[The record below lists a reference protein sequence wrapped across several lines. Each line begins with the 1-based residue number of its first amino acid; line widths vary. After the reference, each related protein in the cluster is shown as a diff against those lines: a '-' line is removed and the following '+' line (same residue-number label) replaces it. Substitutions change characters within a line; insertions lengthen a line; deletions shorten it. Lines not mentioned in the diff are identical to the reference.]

1 VGIRQQIH
9 DSSTMCCKFLY
20 CLDKPI
26 LATCEK
32 LVITNPKRGA
42 AAQTGRDQWF
52 PYYAGFSSEFAGQL
66 IASSS
71 LARGASLMDPWNGG
85 GTTTSSAVLN
95 GYNAIGFDLN
105 PVMAVVAKARLL
117 PQCEVASI
125 APLLADI
132 LKKAARSKSTPD
144 ARDPLLIWFAPHAA
158 VTVRR
163 IERAIYGLLV
173 SAAHIRD
180 ALDSIQDL
188 SSLAAFFYVALFR
201 AARSL
206 LHRFRGTNP
215 TWITRPR
222 TINSRIRP
230 AVSNVRDC
238 FADYVTQMVLSS
250 LSSPMEWAH
259 WAVDSSI
266 GVASS
271 EDLPIRRGTIDFV
284 LSSPPY
290 CTRIDYGVATSPELA
305 VLGFQVDTHL
315 RDLRARLIGTP
326 TIHAYTPEPNAL
338 WGNTCLALLERIG
351 NHSSKAAK
359 AYYYKT
365 YVQYFAAMARSFSEV
380 SRCLKRQAQCVLVV
394 QDSYFKDTHIDL
406 ATIFAEMALSAS
418 LELRRQ
424 VNFPISRTFGSINSR
439 SRSYRDAS
447 TATESVLCFSKY
459 A

>member
-1 VGIRQQIH
+1 MSAKALSCSNR
-9 DSSTMCCKFLY
+9 LA
-20 CLDKPI
+20 

-42 AAQTGRDQWF
+42 AAQAGRDQWF
-52 PYYAGFSSEFAGQL
+52 PYYAGFSSEFAGQV

-71 LARGASLMDPWNGG
+71 LVKGSALMDPWNGS

-95 GYNAIGFDLN
+95 GYKAIGFDLN

-117 PQCEVASI
+117 PQCELASI
-125 APLLADI
+125 APLLSDI
-132 LKKAARSKSTPD
+132 LKKAARSKGAPD
-144 ARDPLLIWFAPHAA
+144 VREPLRIWFAPAAA

-173 SAAHIRD
+173 SAAQSGG
-180 ALDSIQDL
+180 ALDSIRDL

-206 LHRFRGTNP
+206 LHRFKGTNP

-230 AVSNVRDC
+230 AASNVREC
-238 FADYVTQMVLSS
+238 FANYVTQMVLSS
-250 LSSPMEWAH
+250 LSAPGEREYRTA
-259 WAVDSSI
+259 DSSI
-266 GVASS
+266 RVASS
-271 EDLPIRRGTIDFV
+271 EDLPVRRGTIDFV

-305 VLGFQVDTHL
+305 VLGFEVDARL
-315 RDLRARLIGTP
+315 GELRARLIGTP
-326 TIHAYTPEPNAL
+326 TIQADTPDPNAS

-351 NHSSKAAK
+351 NHPSKAAK

-380 SRCLKRQAQCVLVV
+380 SRCLKEQAQCVLVV

-406 ATIFAEMALSAS
+406 AAIFSEMALSTS
-418 LELRRQ
+418 LKLRRQ
-424 VNFPISRTFGSINSR
+424 VNFPISRTFGSINSS
-439 SRSYRDAS
+439 SRSYRNTAS
-447 TATESVLCFSKY
+447 ATESVLCFAKD

>member
-1 VGIRQQIH
+1 
-9 DSSTMCCKFLY
+9 
-20 CLDKPI
+20 
-26 LATCEK
+26 
-32 LVITNPKRGA
+32 
-42 AAQTGRDQWF
+42 
-52 PYYAGFSSEFAGQL
+52 
-66 IASSS
+66 
-71 LARGASLMDPWNGG
+71 
-85 GTTTSSAVLN
+85 
-95 GYNAIGFDLN
+95 
-105 PVMAVVAKARLL
+105 
-117 PQCEVASI
+117 
-125 APLLADI
+125 
-132 LKKAARSKSTPD
+132 
-144 ARDPLLIWFAPHAA
+144 
-158 VTVRR
+158 
-163 IERAIYGLLV
+163 
-173 SAAHIRD
+173 
-180 ALDSIQDL
+180 
-188 SSLAAFFYVALFR
+188 
-201 AARSL
+201 
-206 LHRFRGTNP
+206 
-215 TWITRPR
+215 
-222 TINSRIRP
+222 
-230 AVSNVRDC
+230 
-238 FADYVTQMVLSS
+238 MVLSS

>member
-1 VGIRQQIH
+1 
-9 DSSTMCCKFLY
+9 MA
-20 CLDKPI
+20 P
-26 LATCEK
+26 CEK
-32 LVITNPKRGA
+32 LVITNPKRGP
-42 AAQTGRDQWF
+42 AAQVGRDQWF
-52 PYYAGFSSEFAGQL
+52 PYYAGFSSEFARQL

-71 LARGASLMDPWNGG
+71 LAKGSALMDPWNGS

-95 GYNAIGFDLN
+95 GYKAIGFDLN

-132 LKKAARSKSTPD
+132 LRKAALTRRGYE
-144 ARDPLLIWFAPHAA
+144 ARDPLRIWFAPDAA
-158 VTVRR
+158 VAVRR
-163 IERAIYGLLV
+163 IERVIYALLV
-173 SAAHIRD
+173 SATDGGD
-180 ALDSIQDL
+180 ALDSIRDL

-201 AARSL
+201 AVRSL
-206 LHRFRGTNP
+206 LHRFKGSNP

-222 TINSRIRP
+222 TTSSRIRP
-230 AVSNVRDC
+230 AASDVREC
-238 FADYVTQMVLSS
+238 FADHVTEMVFGS
-250 LSSPMEWAH
+250 LSMPGEWERCA
-259 WAVDSSI
+259 ADFTI

-271 EDLPIRRGTIDFV
+271 EKLPVRREVIDFV

-305 VLGFQVDTHL
+305 VLGFQVDTRLAEL
-315 RDLRARLIGTP
+315 RSRLIGTP
-326 TIHAYTPEPNAL
+326 TIHAETPDPNAS
-338 WGNTCLALLERIG
+338 WGNTCLALLERIR

-359 AYYYKT
+359 SYYHKT

-406 ATIFAEMALSAS
+406 AAIFAEMAFSAS

-424 VNFPISRTFGSINSR
+424 VNFPIRRTFGSINPR
-439 SRSYRDAS
+439 SRNYRNAS
-447 TATESVLCFSKY
+447 SATESVLCFIKDV
-459 A
+459 